1 MSFSTFKAA
10 LKLYSIYGSTFILIE
25 IIMNTVFPLISA
37 EPKSNAAPLGIHN
50 EINASLLITATPL
63 KRRLLE

>member
-25 IIMNTVFPLISA
+25 IMNTVFPLISA

-50 EINASLLITATPL
+50 EINPSLLITATPL

>member
-1 MSFSTFKAA
+1 MSFSTFNAA

-37 EPKSNAAPLGIHN
+37 EPKLNAAPLGIHN

>member
-1 MSFSTFKAA
+1 
-10 LKLYSIYGSTFILIE
+10 
-25 IIMNTVFPLISA
+25 MNTVFPLISA

>member
-25 IIMNTVFPLISA
+25 IMNIVFPLISA
-37 EPKSNAAPLGIHN
+37 EPRSNAAPLGIHN